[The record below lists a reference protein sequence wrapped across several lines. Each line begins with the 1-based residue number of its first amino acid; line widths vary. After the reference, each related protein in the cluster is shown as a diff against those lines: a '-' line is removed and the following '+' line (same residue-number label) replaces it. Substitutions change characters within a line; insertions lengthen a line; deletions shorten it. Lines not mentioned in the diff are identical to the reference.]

1 MTLAEKIAA
10 LRKQQGWSQETFAEK
25 MDVTRQAVSKW
36 ESAQSVPDIDKLV
49 KISNLF
55 GVTTDYLLK
64 EENDETFNETTET
77 DDYIVQ
83 VQKPERNDIKQV
95 TLEEAKGFI
104 EIKKK
109 TADWIAFAVYLC
121 ILSPICL
128 LIMGGLSEEGKFSEN
143 FAGGIG
149 VIVLLL
155 IAGIACAIFIYAGTK
170 TSDYLYL
177 QKDAFE
183 TSEELR
189 QWVRNERNSFR
200 SYYSKN
206 NIIGTC
212 ICIFSVIPLFIGIMI
227 DDENQ
232 VLILSMLALL
242 MALAGIGVIFFV
254 RVGIV
259 WESYKKLLQ
268 EEDYTVIK
276 KESVKKS
283 EIVASVYWLLIVAA
297 YLGYSFVTNNWRQSW
312 IIFVVA
318 GVIFPVVNIIAL
330 YVTKKNKK

>member
-1 MTLAEKIAA
+1 
-10 LRKQQGWSQETFAEK
+10 
-25 MDVTRQAVSKW
+25 
-36 ESAQSVPDIDKLV
+36 
-49 KISNLF
+49 
-55 GVTTDYLLK
+55 
-64 EENDETFNETTET
+64 
-77 DDYIVQ
+77 
-83 VQKPERNDIKQV
+83 
-95 TLEEAKGFI
+95 
-104 EIKKK
+104 
-109 TADWIAFAVYLC
+109 
-121 ILSPICL
+121 
-128 LIMGGLSEEGKFSEN
+128 
-143 FAGGIG
+143 
-149 VIVLLL
+149 
-155 IAGIACAIFIYAGTK
+155 
-170 TSDYLYL
+170 
-177 QKDAFE
+177 
-183 TSEELR
+183 
-189 QWVRNERNSFR
+189 
-200 SYYSKN
+200 
-206 NIIGTC
+206 
-212 ICIFSVIPLFIGIMI
+212 MI

-283 EIVASVYWLLIVAA
+283 EIVASVYWLLVVAA